1 MLIKD
6 IKPRCLFIG
15 EIYDDFAYQ
24 TEEVDFDV
32 EDLVALVVTLTDVF
46 YWINIES
53 VWGKIGFEWTDIANG
68 AGQFRTTTIPF
79 TVVPVVPDGERLQTL
94 TNLLNGLNNEELTLL
109 ASNWENIETVDGIF
123 GQYTYTVSA
132 DFTGITNKV
141 TDIVIYSDYRSQGE
155 VTVIGDFDNLNTFQL
170 YDLYSSTY
178 NFKLYLK
185 DAYNIP
191 LKIYDDTNTMSGI
204 THGVTLV
211 YNDRRFNDSDTF
223 DMRDHIKKVIID
235 NDPNKIF
242 SLNRID
248 FYDSV
253 DNATSELDT
262 TTDAYILAPEFNSL
276 DAYLNIA
283 KMTDLSD
290 GLYKLGNVKNLHLIT
305 NEHTY
310 GIWPWLI
317 YNLSPDQADH
327 VSNLYT
333 SVANWD
339 IDNPDNIQV
348 VNGLFPLNFDYTQ
361 VSALNNAA
369 EPVGQDI
376 TPWMSKWYTEK
387 SIYSGGNLFT
397 LNTAQDL
404 FRVYPGSYCANLV
417 SGNTAQLEKWDKE
430 VTIPDEITQ
439 IGYCVPYADLGRYF
453 FFNPTISN
461 GSNIKEVFVRTHPL
475 SFNLDITQFPNI
487 NVLHYYTRTWSTVQ
501 STLNI
506 GDLTYNI
513 FYLLVQST
521 GFSFKINGTGTIN
534 VIKPNIEKYSQT
546 FFRWIK
552 GTGGVEGGSNADGE
566 RYTVSDC
573 TINIT
578 LTKQEIVE
586 SNAMITIWGNGYC
599 YDTYGLSWR
608 GMGWWFNMSS
618 VPADADFLVFENDIE
633 IIGTSTAEVM
643 NAFANGFYISDSEAG
658 SYTLTLPQSLY
669 DLLTEENRNHII
681 NDCKYEIEIK
691 VN

>member
-24 TEEVDFDV
+24 TEEMDFDV
-32 EDLVALVVTLTDVF
+32 EDLVALVTSLTDTF

-94 TNLLNGLNNEELTLL
+94 TNLLSRLSNTELTLL
-109 ASNWENIETVDGIF
+109 ASNWENIETIDGIF
-123 GQYTYTVSA
+123 GQYTKDVSA

-141 TDIVIYSDYRSQGE
+141 SNIIVYNSCNSNGN
-155 VTVIGDFDNLNTFQL
+155 VTVIGDFNNLNTFEL
-170 YDLYSSTY
+170 YNNYSRTY
-178 NFKLYLK
+178 AFKLYLK
-185 DAYNIP
+185 DAYNVP

-204 THGVTLV
+204 THNITLV

-223 DMRDHIKKVIID
+223 DMRDHIKKIIID
-235 NDPNKIF
+235 NDPNRIF
-242 SLNRID
+242 SMNPIF
-248 FYDSV
+248 FYDSL

-262 TTDAYILAPEFNSL
+262 TVDAYILAPEFNSL
-276 DAYLNIA
+276 EAYINIA
-283 KMTDLSD
+283 KMTDITS

-310 GIWPWLI
+310 GLWSWLI
-317 YNLSPDQADH
+317 YNMKPDQADH

-333 SVANWD
+333 TVANWD

-387 SIYSGGNLFT
+387 SIYKGSNLFT

-404 FRVYPGSYCANLV
+404 FRVYPGSYKAYLV
-417 SGNTAQLEKWDKE
+417 SGNTAWLMSWGKE
-430 VTIPDEITQ
+430 VTIPEEVTQ
-439 IGYCVPYADLGRYF
+439 IGFCVPYSGLDNYF
-453 FFNPTISN
+453 FFNPTIAN
-461 GSNIKEVFVRTHPL
+461 GENIKEVFVRTYPL
-475 SFNLDITQFPNI
+475 PFNMDITQFPNI
-487 NVLHYYTRTWSTVQ
+487 KVLHYNTGQWSTAQ
-501 STLNI
+501 SILDI
-506 GDLTYNI
+506 GDLTYDI
-513 FYLLVQST
+513 FYLSIQTT
-521 GFSFKINGTGTIN
+521 GFSYRIDGTGTIN
-534 VIKPNIEKYSQT
+534 VISPNIEGYSQT

-552 GTGGVEGGSNADGE
+552 GTGGAGGSTNDTGE
-566 RYTVSDC
+566 QYSVQDC

-578 LTKQEIVE
+578 LSKQEIVE
-586 SNAMITIWGNGYC
+586 NNAMITIWGNGYC

-608 GMGWWFNMSS
+608 GKGWWFNMSK

-633 IIGTSTAEVM
+633 IIGTSTSEVM
-643 NAFANGFYISDSEAG
+643 NAFANGFYASDSQEG
-658 SYTLTLPQSLY
+658 SYTLTLPQNLY
-669 DLLTEENRNHII
+669 DLLSEENRNHII